1 MLRWLIKIIFS
12 DKNIL
17 SGLQGLDIRDGKG
30 ALNGTFRDTILE
42 MSLCESFIIFDPF
55 VVNTFFRGNRV
66 HGQ

>member
-42 MSLCESFIIFDPF
+42 MSLCE
-55 VVNTFFRGNRV
+55 
-66 HGQ
+66 